1 MDDSAKRTQVFF
13 YERMLMLA
21 YFSRF
26 SFILAALL
34 VLVLT
39 TGAAGAAEATP
50 PRARVIEVIKQYC
63 KLAAPEGHQ
72 VAVGAEGTLHR
83 GASDEDALGKVV
95 ITAVEEDY
103 IVGKVTGEAPR
114 PGDYVVIE
122 RKESPAAREE
132 DDEDEGPP
140 KSRKQLL
147 AEMRARKNAK
157 AKKRAAVEREKWL
170 ARLEARGVE
179 PWPELSDAEHAAA
192 VEELKTLV
200 KEIQRQFPR
209 MMVSETENFLVCTN
223 IPPRQVG
230 PYVASLDAMHEMLVK
245 MFGIDPEHRVWR
257 GKALV
262 VAFLDK
268 TQFTRFEIQFMKH
281 QPDPQTYG
289 LCHSKSNGEVII
301 SCYRGDNPADF
312 GHMLVHETSHGFIH
326 RYKTALRLPTWVNEG
341 MAEWIGQALVPA
353 SNAVRDKQKRAVEI
367 MRQSRSMGGLLAAQG
382 GIDAWQYGAASSLN
396 DFMIHA
402 NQKAYVAFI
411 EGIKEGLD
419 WQESLQQ
426 SYHATPAQLVA
437 AYGRAIGVPG
447 LRP

>member
-1 MDDSAKRTQVFF
+1 MTLVPDK
-13 YERMLMLA
+13 
-21 YFSRF
+21 FSR
-26 SFILAALL
+26 LLPALLLL
-34 VLVLT
+34 VLSI
-39 TGAAGAAEATP
+39 GAAGAAEIAPT
-50 PRARVIEVIKQYC
+50 RARVTEVIKQYC
-63 KLAAPEGHQ
+63 KLTVPEGHR

-83 GASDEDALGKVV
+83 GAADEDALGKVV
-95 ITAVEEDY
+95 ITAVEENY
-103 IVGKVTGEAPR
+103 IVGKVTGEAPQA
-114 PGDYVVIE
+114 GDYVLIE
-122 RKESPAAREE
+122 RGEAPAAQEK

-147 AEMRARKNAK
+147 AEMRARKKTK
-157 AKKRAAVEREKWL
+157 AQKRAAVEREKWL

-179 PWPELSDAEHAAA
+179 PWPELADDEHAAA

-200 KEIQRQFPR
+200 KEIQRQFPA
-209 MMVSETENFLVCTN
+209 MTLHETENFLVCTN
-223 IPPRQVG
+223 IPPRQIG

-268 TQFTRFEIQFMKH
+268 TQFARFEIRFMKH
-281 QPDPQTYG
+281 QPDPQAYG
-289 LCHSKSNGEVII
+289 LCHSKSDGEVII

-353 SNAVRDKQKRAVEI
+353 SNSVRDSQKRAIEI
-367 MRQSRSMGGLLAAQG
+367 MRQTRGMGGLLAAQG
-382 GIDAWQYGAASSLN
+382 GIDTWQYGVASSLN
-396 DFMIHA
+396 NFMIRA

-426 SYHATPAQLVA
+426 SYHTTPAQLVA
-437 AYGRAIGVPG
+437 AYGQAIGVPG